1 MSNPKPSTVELL
13 LEYGNWGA
21 HTKLMPGAK
30 WRAMLVEDGH
40 RYAGSDD
47 TALGA
52 IAWALDEWAARRP
65 AIKGGPSGPVRVA
78 RNESDRPGAR

>member
-1 MSNPKPSTVELL
+1 MSNPLPQSIDVL

-30 WRAMLVEDGH
+30 WRAMLVEDGQ

-47 TALGA
+47 SAWVAL
-52 IAWALDEWAARRP
+52 AWAIEEWMVRRP
-65 AIKGGPSGPVRVA
+65 STRGGPTGPVRVA
-78 RNESDRPGAR
+78 RNESDRPGGR